1 LEQTFL
7 SEWRRPIFYVRIINK
22 VINLKEKRMA
32 KKTVFAFILILLICV
47 VSFGQ
52 QNIARVK
59 GTVRDQQGNRVP
71 GAKIT
76 FVYLKQNIKAEA
88 VTNKKGEYLRAGLH
102 PGIYKITVEA
112 KGYSIWISEGIY
124 IKAGETELGGVPELD
139 FILESLKEATKREEA
154 IKAKKNVAFMKKEY
168 KEANKAYA
176 AKDFDTAIQKYKKIL
191 EIDDSQ
197 SSVIYNLAMSYINKK
212 MFKEAGEVLKKGVAN
227 QPESAEVN
235 FYFAYTL
242 MMANEGKIKENE
254 EREEE
259 AEEAEKRMK
268 EAEEYFQKS
277 LEFGFNDPD
286 ALFSMGAVMANNKRE
301 GSAIEAFTKAVELK
315 PDFERAFIEM
325 ATSHVRLGYYKKAKE
340 LFEQYL
346 KEHPEGEY
354 VARAEQMIKA
364 LARILNK

>member
-1 LEQTFL
+1 
-7 SEWRRPIFYVRIINK
+7 
-22 VINLKEKRMA
+22 MA

-47 VSFGQ
+47 VSFAQ

-59 GTVRDQQGNRVP
+59 GTVRDQQGNRIP

-76 FVYLKQNIKAEA
+76 FVYLKQNIKVEA
-88 VTNKKGEYLRAGLH
+88 VTNKKGEYLRAGIH

-112 KGYSIWISEGIY
+112 KGYSTWSSEGIY

-139 FILESLKEATKREEA
+139 FILESLKEATKREEV

-168 KEANKAYA
+168 KEANKAFA
-176 AKDFDTAIQKYKKIL
+176 ARDFDTAIKKYKKIL

-197 SSVIYNLAMSYINKK
+197 YSVIYNLSMSYINKK
-212 MFKEAGEVLKKGVAN
+212 MFKEAREILKKGVEN

-235 FYFAYTL
+235 FYFAYSL
-242 MMANEGKIKENE
+242 VMADEGKIKETE

-259 AEEAEKRMK
+259 AEEAE
-268 EAEEYFQKS
+268 EYFLKS
-277 LEFGFNDPD
+277 LELGFNDPH

-301 GSAIEAFTKAVELK
+301 EPALEAFTKAVELK

-325 ATSHVRLGYYKKAKE
+325 ATSHVRLGYYKKAEE

-364 LARILNK
+364 LEKILNK

>member
-1 LEQTFL
+1 
-7 SEWRRPIFYVRIINK
+7 
-22 VINLKEKRMA
+22 MA

-47 VSFGQ
+47 ISFAP

-59 GTVRDQQGNRVP
+59 GTVKDQQGNRVP

-88 VTNKKGEYLRAGLH
+88 VTNKKGEYLRAGIH

-112 KGYSIWISEGIY
+112 KGYSTWSSEGIY

-168 KEANKAYA
+168 KEANKAFA
-176 AKDFDTAIQKYKKIL
+176 AGNFDTAIQKYKEIL
-191 EIDDSQ
+191 EMDDSQ
-197 SSVIYNLAMSYINKK
+197 FSVIYNLAMSYINKK
-212 MFKEAGEVLKKGVAN
+212 MFKEAREILKKGVEN

-235 FYFAYTL
+235 FYFAYSL
-242 MMANEGKIKENE
+242 IMADEGKIKETEGKIEETE

-259 AEEAEKRMK
+259 VEEAEKKMK
-268 EAEEYFQKS
+268 EAEEYFLKS
-277 LEFGFNDPD
+277 LELGFNDPHV
-286 ALFSMGAVMANNKRE
+286 LFSMGAVMANNKRE
-301 GSAIEAFTKAVELK
+301 EPALEAFTKAVELK

-325 ATSHVRLGYYKKAKE
+325 ATCHVRLGHYKKAKE

-346 KEHPEGEY
+346 SEHPEGEY

-364 LARILNK
+364 LEKILNK

>member
-1 LEQTFL
+1 
-7 SEWRRPIFYVRIINK
+7 
-22 VINLKEKRMA
+22 MA

-59 GTVRDQQGNRVP
+59 GTVRDQQENRVP

-154 IKAKKNVAFMKKEY
+154 IKAQKNVAFMKKEY

-212 MFKEAGEVLKKGVAN
+212 MFKEAGEILKKGVEN

-235 FYFAYTL
+235 FYLAYSL
-242 MMANEGKIKENE
+242 MMADEGKIKETEGKIEKTEAEIEETE

-259 AEEAEKRMK
+259 AEEAEERMK

-277 LEFGFNDPD
+277 LELGFNDPD
-286 ALFSMGAVMANNKRE
+286 ILFSMGAVMANNKRE
-301 GSAIEAFTKAVELK
+301 GPALEAFTKAVELK
-315 PDFERAFIEM
+315 PDFDRAFIEM

-346 KEHPEGEY
+346 SEHPEGEY

-364 LARILNK
+364 LEKILNK